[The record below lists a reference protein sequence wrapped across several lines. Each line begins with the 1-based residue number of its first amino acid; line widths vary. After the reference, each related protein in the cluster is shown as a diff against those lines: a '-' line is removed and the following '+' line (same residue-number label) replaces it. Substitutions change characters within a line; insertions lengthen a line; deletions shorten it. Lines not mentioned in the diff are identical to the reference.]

1 MFLFRC
7 AYYQAE
13 HSKEIEVSIDNMNH
27 TVLYTIIEVVASN
40 IANFYIDE
48 FTFVPEKPVQLC

>member
-27 TVLYTIIEVVASN
+27 TVLYTIIEVVAS
-40 IANFYIDE
+40 
-48 FTFVPEKPVQLC
+48 KHR